1 MARTPTERP
10 RPSSL
15 PVSEHAPE
23 RPEPRRGEAHGLSLI
38 AALEARLALASPASP
53 GHDVE
58 IHLSAAGNDA
68 RIGTTGP
75 SQEVVQ

>member
-10 RPSSL
+10 QPAVL
-15 PVSEHAPE
+15 PVPESAPA
-23 RPEPRRGEAHGLSLI
+23 RPEPGTGEAHGLSLI
-38 AALEARLALASPASP
+38 ASLEARLALTSPVSTTA
-53 GHDVE
+53 GGDF
-58 IHLSAAGNDA
+58 HLSAAANDA

>member
-10 RPSSL
+10 QPTAL
-15 PVSEHAPE
+15 PVPESVPGRPE
-23 RPEPRRGEAHGLSLI
+23 RRAGEAHGLALI
-38 AALEARLALASPASP
+38 ASLEARLAPSSPLPAATD
-53 GHDVE
+53 GE
-58 IHLSAAGNDA
+58 IHLSAAAKGA